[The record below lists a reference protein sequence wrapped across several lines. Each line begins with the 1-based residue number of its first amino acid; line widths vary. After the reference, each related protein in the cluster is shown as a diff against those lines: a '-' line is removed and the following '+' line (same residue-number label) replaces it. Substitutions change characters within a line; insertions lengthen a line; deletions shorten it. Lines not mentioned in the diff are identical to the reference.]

1 MPKQGSRPSAK
12 AKAAA
17 KAASVKAA
25 AVRQKAVRAAACL
38 PVAADAAAST
48 AGPTLVEKGEERKRR
63 RLERRATA
71 EQTERALADH
81 FPGFSPHQVDILQ
94 VEGLTLRQRLTKDVH
109 ERNVKGKSAR
119 LSSSYWQQM
128 HAMYTEASTSAVAS
142 NDPYHM
148 SEGDKTLEVRP
159 CLVQA
164 LTAARAANTTVRSKA
179 ALQTMLDSVEDFNKR
194 ELIGISRHMV
204 GTCSS

>member
-1 MPKQGSRPSAK
+1 M
-12 AKAAA
+12 
-17 KAASVKAA
+17 
-25 AVRQKAVRAAACL
+25 
-38 PVAADAAAST
+38 
-48 AGPTLVEKGEERKRR
+48 VEKGEETKRR

-71 EQTERALADH
+71 EQTERALGDH
-81 FPGFSPHQVDILQ
+81 FAGFSPYQVDIMQ

-119 LSSSYWQQM
+119 LSSAYWQQL
-128 HAMYTEASTSAVAS
+128 HAMYAEASTAS
-142 NDPYHM
+142 VCSTDPYHM
-148 SEGDKTLEVRP
+148 SEGDKALEVRP

-179 ALQTMLDSVEDFNKR
+179 ALQSMLDSVQDFNKR

-204 GTCSS
+204 GTCPSFFS